1 MADPTAEMEGLSVDG
16 SEGEMSKAQ
25 LKKLKAKQEK
35 EAFKAEKAAKAAALA
50 AEKSAA
56 DENDPLKDKY
66 GDVKMVQSHEIT
78 GRKWTRVEDLTV
90 DKVGESVLVRA
101 RLHNCRSKGKS
112 AFVVLRERV
121 STVQCTLFVDDQTV
135 SKGMVKY
142 VSDIPKES
150 IVDVEGV
157 LIKPEAAIEGCT
169 QKSVELKVS
178 TSLTIYFVDLKSDT
192 SFGIFQ

>member
-90 DKVGESVLVRA
+90 DKVGES
-101 RLHNCRSKGKS
+101 
-112 AFVVLRERV
+112 
-121 STVQCTLFVDDQTV
+121 
-135 SKGMVKY
+135 
-142 VSDIPKES
+142 
-150 IVDVEGV
+150 
-157 LIKPEAAIEGCT
+157 
-169 QKSVELKVS
+169 
-178 TSLTIYFVDLKSDT
+178 
-192 SFGIFQ
+192 